1 MGGMQTASPVLRQ
14 GNLVMR
20 STNRIFALI
29 GGFAL
34 TLAGAFHANAVP
46 INYSFSVTATGGP
59 LTGDTE
65 NGTYD
70 SSSIIPGGVN
80 NKPDC

>member
-1 MGGMQTASPVLRQ
+1 MQTASPVLRQ

-46 INYSFSVTATGGP
+46 INYSFSVTATDGP
-59 LTGDTE
+59 LSGDTE
-65 NGTYD
+65 NGTVTYD
-70 SSSIIPGGVN
+70 SSSIVPGGDN
-80 NKPDC
+80 DNS